1 MLSFILA
8 VVLLA
13 LSAWGVSA
21 TVRGLRHA
29 NAGGAWWLA
38 FTVLGVLGAGVGA
51 WFAFRFEYQ
60 VSHDFRFAGFP
71 VPVAFFHLEGGDW
84 VDFII
89 PPYFAYPA
97 VFADIV
103 SFGVALSMPLLIARR
118 VPERRQ
124 AQ

>member
-13 LSAWGVSA
+13 LSAWGVLA
-21 TVRGLRHA
+21 TVRRLRQT
-29 NAGGAWWLA
+29 NARAAWWLA
-38 FTVLGVLGAGVGA
+38 FALLMALGAVAGA
-51 WFAFRFEYQ
+51 WFAFRFEYR
-60 VSHDFRFAGFP
+60 VSPDMRFAGFP
-71 VPVAFFHLEGGDW
+71 VPVALFHLEDGHW

-89 PPYFAYPA
+89 PPYAAYPA
-97 VFADIV
+97 IFADIL

-124 AQ
+124 TQ